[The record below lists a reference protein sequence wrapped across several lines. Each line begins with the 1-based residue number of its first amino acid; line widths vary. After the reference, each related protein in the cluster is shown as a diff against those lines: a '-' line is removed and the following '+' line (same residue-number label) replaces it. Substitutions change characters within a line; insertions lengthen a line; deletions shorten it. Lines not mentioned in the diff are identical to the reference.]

1 MEKATYRTDI
11 QDTEEICGILD
22 DTHPTARGYSSRSKG
37 TKRGQAS
44 PHGWTVGVKRNRQQ
58 SKGTQKRQC
67 GQNSSGRGTRW
78 GKDGCRVKVSNM
90 RDINSQG

>member
-1 MEKATYRTDI
+1 MA
-11 QDTEEICGILD
+11 ILD
-22 DTHPTARGYSSRSKG
+22 DSHPRARGAQG
-37 TKRGQAS
+37 ARGQAS

-67 GQNSSGRGTRW
+67 GQNSSGRSTRW
-78 GKDGCRVKVSNM
+78 GQDGCRIKVANM